1 MTQERVTHWPA
12 MRKCSFC
19 NTFNPDW
26 VTILDYSEGGA
37 STTIQRSFFFID
49 ESFTDHKISLS
60 NWIQYA
66 DRASIIKI
74 FISHVSQN
82 TFPFNKLSN
91 HIVLHFPNSN
101 HITCK
106 HPFSQFS
113 LPRSQT
119 KSVVSRLST
128 TRSSYSREINE
139 MAMWKDFSGSPA
151 IPNTVSKLYTT
162 TLVRASSDSLVGCM
176 RGCSGGVAGFIWG
189 TCRGDGPRSFSGKN
203 SGNCISTG
211 WWMKPGRGVYVTV
224 ASCHLVRSWHLV
236 SVYPPYIWMA
246 CWLFTAVTFRA
257 PDWRI
262 SLFFFLPLLAQAETG
277 PWTFF
282 CFFFVFR
289 VSFRNDTRGR
299 RLSTLG

>member
-1 MTQERVTHWPA
+1 
-12 MRKCSFC
+12 MRKCPFC

-49 ESFTDHKISLS
+49 ESFTDRKISLS

-106 HPFSQFS
+106 HPFSQLS

-176 RGCSGGVAGFIWG
+176 RGCSGGCSRLYLRNVP
-189 TCRGDGPRSFSGKN
+189 RGWAEK
-203 SGNCISTG
+203 
-211 WWMKPGRGVYVTV
+211 
-224 ASCHLVRSWHLV
+224 
-236 SVYPPYIWMA
+236 
-246 CWLFTAVTFRA
+246 LF
-257 PDWRI
+257 
-262 SLFFFLPLLAQAETG
+262 G
-277 PWTFF
+277 
-282 CFFFVFR
+282 
-289 VSFRNDTRGR
+289 
-299 RLSTLG
+299 